1 MQKKQHSEEQMIYAL
16 RRAESGVK
24 GQEVCREMGIS
35 EATFCNWKRKYAG
48 MGVGELGRLKQLE
61 DENRKLKSLVARPES
76 GQAYYSGCHRKKT
89 LKPARK
95 RGLAKEVMNWFEVG
109 SRHACHLLGLRR
121 STYCYRSRARD
132 RTALKMRLRDL
143 AMSRI
148 RFGYL
153 RLLVMLRREGWQV
166 GKKLVYRLYRELG
179 LQMRTRKRRKLA
191 SRPNERWS
199 MDFITE
205 RMEDGRYFRTLT
217 VVDQFTRECPVLEP
231 AISLT
236 GRHVVSCLDRVASLR
251 GYPQSITVDNG
262 TEFTIRAMDAWAY
275 EHGVRLDFIRPGK
288 PVENG
293 FIESFNGRL
302 RDECLN
308 THLFW
313 NIEDARK
320 KLEQWRWDYNH
331 QRPHSALANLPPAA
345 FAAATVSG
353 KLEDKLNQ
361 IEEAH
366 TTKSST

>member
-1 MQKKQHSEEQMIYAL
+1 VV
-16 RRAESGVK
+16 ES
-24 GQEVCREMGIS
+24 
-35 EATFCNWKRKYAG
+35 
-48 MGVGELGRLKQLE
+48 
-61 DENRKLKSLVARPES
+61 
-76 GQAYYSGCHRKKT
+76 
-89 LKPARK
+89 
-95 RGLAKEVMNWFEVG
+95 FEV
-109 SRHACHLLGLRR
+109 SLRHACRLLVLQR
-121 STYCYRSRARD
+121 STCCYRSRARD
-132 RTALKMRLRDL
+132 YTVLKMRLRDL

-153 RLLVMLRREGWQV
+153 RLLIMLRREGWQV

-179 LQMRTRKRRKLA
+179 LQMRTRQRRKLA
-191 SRPNERWS
+191 SARRVTVEPARQPNERWS

-205 RMEDGRYFRTLT
+205 RLQCGRYFRTLT
-217 VVDQFTRECPVLEP
+217 LVDQFTRECPVLEP
-231 AISLT
+231 AFSLT
-236 GRHVVSCLDRVASLR
+236 GKHVVACLERIAAQR

-262 TEFTIRAMDAWAY
+262 AEFTSRAMDAWAY

-345 FAAATVSG
+345 FAAGTVSG
-353 KLEDKLNQ
+353 QPQDQNNRNREPRRPKN
-361 IEEAH
+361 
-366 TTKSST
+366 